1 MEVAVV
7 LAIMAIVGTVAFV
20 AFGKKPTFVVIDD
33 AANNIEAVLL
43 QGSIESLA
51 QGKLVSV
58 TYSRE
63 KKLISVQNSS
73 DEEDSFP
80 MEEKAASKY
89 SSYELPEDENFEV
102 EFSSNL
108 KDDPCFNFFPDGT
121 ANGPELVLKYKG
133 HIYSLS
139 VSPLTGMAI
148 KNYTAEE

>member
-63 KKLISVQNSS
+63 KKLI
-73 DEEDSFP
+73 
-80 MEEKAASKY
+80 
-89 SSYELPEDENFEV
+89 
-102 EFSSNL
+102 
-108 KDDPCFNFFPDGT
+108 
-121 ANGPELVLKYKG
+121 
-133 HIYSLS
+133 
-139 VSPLTGMAI
+139 
-148 KNYTAEE
+148 